1 MHLLLVLFS
10 LLPMSDFGVMFSLN
24 NAPLLSLCRG
34 LGLRPT
40 LPPLDRFFFLSCKST
55 SVEREARGESDQRF
69 VIKRK
74 NESKYSLET
83 AVADPDLE
91 LRGGGGFVAC
101 IAGFSSFC
109 DPFLPEKRRL
119 LPRSASEQ
127 CVY

>member
-1 MHLLLVLFS
+1 M
-10 LLPMSDFGVMFSLN
+10 
-24 NAPLLSLCRG
+24 LSLCRG

-40 LPPLDRFFFLSCKST
+40 LPPLDRFFFLSFKST
-55 SVEREARGESDQRF
+55 SVEREACAEKDQRF

-91 LRGGGGFVAC
+91 LRGGGGLSLALLAFLPPA
-101 IAGFSSFC
+101 IPF
-109 DPFLPEKRRL
+109 FLPEKKGS

>member
-91 LRGGGGFVAC
+91 LRGGGGGVCRLHCWLF
-101 IAGFSSFC
+101 
-109 DPFLPEKRRL
+109 FLL
-119 LPRSASEQ
+119 RSLFTRKKEAPP
-127 CVY
+127 